1 MPYKI
6 QHKSHNS
13 CLIKYT
19 KGKGTRRKKRSDLSL
34 VVLGIIA
41 IMIGVDM
48 GVVIIACILIWF
60 FFSLTVAP
68 YFNFEIELNRPRN
81 QISIKN
87 SEQAQ
92 PKVTTYPLDHFNGFG
107 LRELERAQ
115 ADLFLKI
122 EPSIGLFQKIPIWK
136 FEHPVP
142 LANATKIIDEVD
154 SWLRL
159 TRRTSAIEDIQEVE
173 ELPQEPA
180 QEPEIIRDFRDMD

>member
-6 QHKSHNS
+6 QHKSQNS

-41 IMIGVDM
+41 IMIGVDIA
-48 GVVIIACILIWF
+48 VVIIACILIWF
-60 FFSLTVAP
+60 FFSLTIAP
-68 YFNFEIELNRPRN
+68 YFNFEIELNRPKN

-107 LRELERAQ
+107 FRELERAQ
-115 ADLFLKI
+115 ADLFLKM
-122 EPSIGLFQKIPIWK
+122 EPSIGLFQKIPLWK

-159 TRRTSAIEDIQEVE
+159 TKRTSAIEDSQDVE
-173 ELPQEPA
+173 ELP